1 MPWSTPSLRSVRG
14 FVRDSIRA
22 YLPGSDASVPN
33 SVLRVLSDVQGG
45 LCHMTLQYVDWLAL
59 QLLPDT
65 AETEWLDRHGNI
77 WLVNSDGTTGRKVAT
92 LATGTVTVTGIGGT
106 VLPMAQQMTQGVGG
120 IVGSNNIIY
129 ETTEQI
135 TIDTNAAT
143 PVSIRALQPGTAGNQ
158 VDGASLGLLN
168 PPQGADSVATVVTL
182 ENATDTETDDELRA
196 RILKRIREP
205 PMGGDEADYEQWA
218 LAVPGVTRAWAV
230 GMEMGIG
237 TVSVRFMMDDLRAD
251 NDGFPLPD
259 DVATVAAYVNVKRPV
274 TVKECYVL
282 APLRQPIDFH
292 ILNLVPDTP
301 AIRAA
306 IEVQIDSMLYALA
319 TPGQTI
325 FAAWKYS
332 AVMTAPGVY
341 SFDMTNTSDD
351 VMPDVG
357 HLATLGDIYYTST
370 ITPQSVSMQQKLLG
384 HG

>member
-1 MPWSTPSLRSVRG
+1 MRTAD
-14 FVRDSIRA
+14 DS
-22 YLPGSDASVPN
+22 
-33 SVLRVLSDVQGG
+33 
-45 LCHMTLQYVDWLAL
+45 
-59 QLLPDT
+59 
-65 AETEWLDRHGNI
+65 
-77 WLVNSDGTTGRKVAT
+77 GR
-92 LATGTVTVTGIGGT
+92 
-106 VLPMAQQMTQGVGG
+106 QQ
-120 IVGSNNIIY
+120 IVGSNSVTY

-135 TIDTNAAT
+135 TIDANAAT
-143 PVSIRALQPGTAGNQ
+143 PVAIRALNPGTIGNQ
-158 VDGASLGLLN
+158 VEGTEMALMN
-168 PPQGADSVATVVTL
+168 VPPNVDPTAFVVTL
-182 ENATDTETDDELRA
+182 ENGTDTETDDELRA

-205 PMGGDEADYEQWA
+205 PMGGDESDYEQWA

-237 TVSVRFMMDDLRAD
+237 TVTVRFMMDDLRAD

-319 TPGQTI
+319 APGQTI

-370 ITPQSVSMQQKLLG
+370 ITPQSMSMQQKLLG